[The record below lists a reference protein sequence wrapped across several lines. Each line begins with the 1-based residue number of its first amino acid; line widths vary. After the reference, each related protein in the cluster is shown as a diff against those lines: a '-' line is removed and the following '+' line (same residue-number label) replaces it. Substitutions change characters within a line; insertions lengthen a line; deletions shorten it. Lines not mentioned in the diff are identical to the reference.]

1 MSSLAP
7 TLQAF
12 FTDRLI
18 KQRRSSPLTVA
29 AYRDT
34 FRLLLDFVY
43 QNSRRPPFELG
54 VDDLGAPIIAAFLEH
69 LEQGRGNSLRTRN
82 ARLAALHSFF
92 RFASFRHPEHAALI
106 QRVLAIPMKRYDRG
120 LVTFLTR
127 PEVDA
132 LVAAPDCST
141 WMGRRDHALLM
152 VAVQTGLR
160 VSELTKLDCQDVHLD
175 AGAHVRCHGKGRK
188 DRITPLTTQCV
199 VVLRAWM
206 RERRGQSGDPLFPT
220 SRGRPL
226 STDAI
231 ALLVGKY
238 AEIAE
243 RSCPSLRTKR
253 VSPHVLRHSCAMQLL
268 QAGVDTSVIALWLGH
283 EQIQTT
289 QIYLHADL
297 SLKERA
303 LARTAPPSVEAP
315 VRYRPPDTLLAFL
328 ESL

>member
-1 MSSLAP
+1 
-7 TLQAF
+7 
-12 FTDRLI
+12 
-18 KQRRSSPLTVA
+18 VE

-34 FRLLLDFVY
+34 FRLLLGFIH
-43 QNSRRPPFELG
+43 QRTGKAPSRLG
-54 VDDLGAPIIAAFLEH
+54 IDDLDATMIGAFLEH
-69 LEQGRGNSLRTRN
+69 LEQDRGNRVRTRN

-106 QRVLAIPMKRYDRG
+106 QRVLAIPHKRYDRA
-120 LVTFLTR
+120 LVTFLTP
-127 PEVDA
+127 PEVAA
-132 LVAAPDCST
+132 LVAAPDRST
-141 WMGRRDHALLM
+141 WTGRRDHTLLV

-160 VSELTKLDCQDVHLD
+160 VSEVAKLICQDVHLD

-188 DRITPLTTQCV
+188 ERITPLTAQTAAI
-199 VVLRAWM
+199 LRVWIC
-206 RERRGQSGDPLFPT
+206 ERHGRPDDPLFPT

-231 ALLVGKY
+231 ALLIGKY
-238 AEIAE
+238 TTVAQN
-243 RSCPSLRTKR
+243 SCPSLRAKQ
-253 VSPHVLRHSCAMQLL
+253 VSPHVLRHTCAMQLL

-303 LARTAPPSVEAP
+303 LARTAPPSIEAP
-315 VRYRPPDTLLAFL
+315 ARYRPPDTLLAFL
-328 ESL
+328 ENL

>member
-43 QNSRRPPFELG
+43 QHSRKPPFELG
-54 VDDLGAPIIAAFLEH
+54 LDDLGAPIIAAFLEH
-69 LEQGRGNSLRTRN
+69 LEQGRGNSIRTRN

-92 RFASFRHPEHAALI
+92 KFASFRHPEHAALI

-160 VSELTKLDCQDVHLD
+160 RLGT
-175 AGAHVRCHGKGRK
+175 GKARLPGRAS
-188 DRITPLTTQCV
+188 RRRRACALSWQRTQGSHYAAYYSV
-199 VVLRAWM
+199 
-206 RERRGQSGDPLFPT
+206 RRG
-220 SRGRPL
+220 
-226 STDAI
+226 
-231 ALLVGKY
+231 
-238 AEIAE
+238 
-243 RSCPSLRTKR
+243 
-253 VSPHVLRHSCAMQLL
+253 
-268 QAGVDTSVIALWLGH
+268 
-283 EQIQTT
+283 
-289 QIYLHADL
+289 
-297 SLKERA
+297 
-303 LARTAPPSVEAP
+303 LARVDARTPWSVW
-315 VRYRPPDTLLAFL
+315 
-328 ESL
+328 

>member
-12 FTDRLI
+12 FTDRLV
-18 KQRRSSPLTVA
+18 KQRRASPFTVE

-43 QNSRRPPFELG
+43 QNSRKPPSELG
-54 VDDLGAPIIAAFLEH
+54 MDDLGAPIIGAFLEH
-69 LEQGRGNSLRTRN
+69 LEYGRGNTIRTRN

-106 QRVLAIPMKRYDRG
+106 QRVLAIPLKRDDRA

-132 LVAAPDCST
+132 LVAAPNCSSWT
-141 WMGRRDHALLM
+141 GRRDHTLLLL
-152 VAVQTGLR
+152 AVQTGLR

-188 DRITPLTTQCV
+188 ERITPLTTPIV
-199 VVLRAWM
+199 AVLRVWM
-206 RERRGQSGDPLFPT
+206 RERAGQPGDPLFPT
-220 SRGRPL
+220 SRGKPL

-231 ALLVGKY
+231 ALLVSKY
-238 AEIAE
+238 AAAAQH
-243 RSCPSLRTKR
+243 SCPSLRTKR
-253 VSPHVLRHSCAMQLL
+253 VSPHVLRHTCAMQLL

-315 VRYRPPDTLLAFL
+315 GRYRPPDTLLAFL
-328 ESL
+328 EGL